1 MWGSEQGLDLR
12 NTVNKTLPYWLL
24 PKQTAHALK
33 ASSRPDAILFLPRT
47 VCSSRVT
54 TRNSKFQQLAIDK
67 KLNPNQ
73 REVHLIEFTI
83 CEDTRPDPQLQKAK
97 AQPPL

>member
-54 TRNSKFQQLAIDK
+54 TRNSKFQQLAID
-67 KLNPNQ
+67 N
-73 REVHLIEFTI
+73 
-83 CEDTRPDPQLQKAK
+83 
-97 AQPPL
+97 